1 MYMHVC
7 IYIIPTYPNLL
18 LLLVDMP
25 GFLNTRKISGSSFP
39 VAPVS
44 WLIFQSF
51 PNAAGSFEPPGTL
64 VPPKGAFRDRCFGRL
79 RDTLIG
85 TPLGMSQDVDG
96 VASNAWRPWIWIW
109 GSSTPKLCSSRTS
122 HQSHLKNYCSKVS
135 YSFPHP
141 VHQRFWK
148 EIARPV

>member
-1 MYMHVC
+1 MCICIYIIHMYVYVYVYVRVY

-25 GFLNTRKISGSSFP
+25 AFLNTRKISGSSFP

-64 VPPKGAFRDRCFGRL
+64 VPWYPRKERL
-79 RDTLIG
+79 GIVVLDVWGI
-85 TPLGMSQDVDG
+85 PWLG
-96 VASNAWRPWIWIW
+96 
-109 GSSTPKLCSSRTS
+109 L
-122 HQSHLKNYCSKVS
+122 L
-135 YSFPHP
+135 
-141 VHQRFWK
+141 
-148 EIARPV
+148 